1 MLRTNLST
9 RPFYNENV
17 VTAVLALLAVIG
29 LALAAFNVWEVRSL
43 TNQRSD
49 FVAQRARDERMAQQ
63 FLATAAKQTSTIDKA
78 NLTSLADATREANTL
93 IDQRTFSWTVL
104 FGLLEKTMPMDVRLV
119 AVSPSIDKGQ
129 IKVTMIVVAKQD
141 PEIEKFIEN
150 LYALQ
155 GIGTFYDI
163 VPRERIMA
171 DETNPAAGE
180 RATIEAY
187 YLPQQTGPK
196 AVPAPAPKKPSPPTK
211 RGQP

>member
-29 LALAAFNVWEVRSL
+29 LGLTAFNVWQVRSL
-43 TNQRSD
+43 TGQRSD
-49 FVAQRARDERMAQQ
+49 FVAQRTRDDRMAQQ
-63 FLATAAKQTSTIDKA
+63 FLASATKQTSTIDKA
-78 NLTSLADATREANTL
+78 NIESLTNATREANSL
-93 IDQRTFSWTVL
+93 IDARTFSWTVL

-119 AVSPSIDKGQ
+119 AVSPGIEKGQ
-129 IKVTMIVVAKQD
+129 IKITMIVVAKQD

-155 GIGTFYDI
+155 GAGTFYDI

-171 DETNPAAGE
+171 DESNPAAGE
-180 RATIEAY
+180 RATIEAF

-196 AVPAPAPKKPSPPTK
+196 TSPAAKKATLPTK
-211 RGQP
+211 RGRP